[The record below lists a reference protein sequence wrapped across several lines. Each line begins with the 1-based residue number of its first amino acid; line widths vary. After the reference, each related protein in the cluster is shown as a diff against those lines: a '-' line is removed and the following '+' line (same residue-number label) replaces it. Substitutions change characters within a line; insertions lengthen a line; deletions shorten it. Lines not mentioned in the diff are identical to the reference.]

1 MTSKQTGSTSH
12 RSLRSAA
19 TGGAALWVGTL
30 AYGGST
36 VALLAVLSRHSH
48 QASFSGLAA
57 LLSLAFVVS
66 LIPAGVQ
73 LRSASLVADGR
84 PPPAMTLSQSIL
96 TAAASL
102 AVSPL
107 LAFLLHVPVLA
118 AALVSVQMLI
128 AIPLA
133 AKQGALLGLNRFRG
147 LGINLVIEGSARFL
161 MGALAGRVWGVTGL
175 AAGICAGTAVALFA
189 LPYPRSL
196 VDQIDR
202 PRTSLVDTS
211 LSLAL
216 LGLYVQLDVLIAP
229 SVVAH
234 SSATTYDLAAVP
246 SKGVYLVLLAAGPLV
261 FPFVRRHQ
269 GGRRLVV
276 AAALITLAVGVVFT
290 VLIGAA
296 LPVIA
301 VVLGRPKAGLLEF
314 GLLGLAM
321 AFAGVS
327 GIVTTAAV
335 ARGVKRPWPPP
346 VLGIAVLLLA
356 WPFRPD
362 ALAFSVV
369 VVVSQAVTTVL
380 SVTICLWGKRREP
393 EGDAGALREVE
404 SLAEA
409 GDPLAPAQGMHDL
422 PEPEPDPEP
431 EPASEPL
438 LLPPVLVPRSNW
450 IEPAKPNPAT
460 SGRPRPASP
469 GA

>member
-1 MTSKQTGSTSH
+1 MT
-12 RSLRSAA
+12 
-19 TGGAALWVGTL
+19 V
-30 AYGGST
+30 
-36 VALLAVLSRHSH
+36 
-48 QASFSGLAA
+48 
-57 LLSLAFVVS
+57 
-66 LIPAGVQ
+66 
-73 LRSASLVADGR
+73 
-84 PPPAMTLSQSIL
+84 SQSIL
-96 TAAASL
+96 TAGASL

-107 LAFLLHVPVLA
+107 LALLLHVPVLA

-161 MGALAGRVWGVTGL
+161 IGAVAGRVWGVTGL
-175 AAGICAGTAVALFA
+175 AAGICVGTAVALFA

-234 SSATTYDLAAVP
+234 SSVTTYDLAAVP
-246 SKGVYLVLLAAGPLV
+246 SKGVYLVLLAAGFLI

-276 AAALITLAVGVVFT
+276 GAALITFAVGVLFAA
-290 VLIGAA
+290 LIGAA

-301 VVLGRPKAGLLEF
+301 VVLGRPRAGLLEF

-327 GIVTTAAV
+327 GIVTTAGV
-335 ARGVKRPWPPP
+335 ARGVKHPWPPL
-346 VLGIAVLLLA
+346 VIGIATLLLC

-362 ALAFSVV
+362 ALRFAIVLLI
-369 VVVSQAVTTVL
+369 SQGVTCLL
-380 SVTICLWGKRREP
+380 SLAICLWGRQRELVS
-393 EGDAGALREVE
+393 DAPPDALQEVE
-404 SLAEA
+404 ALAQE
-409 GDPLAPAQGMHDL
+409 GDPLATAQAMYKL
-422 PEPEPDPEP
+422 PEETGPQDV
-431 EPASEPL
+431 S
-438 LLPPVLVPRSNW
+438 
-450 IEPAKPNPAT
+450 T
-460 SGRPRPASP
+460 SRVSGSGPHGGP
-469 GA
+469 GAALLNVAELAFHDTGKLEKKGWTVLFL